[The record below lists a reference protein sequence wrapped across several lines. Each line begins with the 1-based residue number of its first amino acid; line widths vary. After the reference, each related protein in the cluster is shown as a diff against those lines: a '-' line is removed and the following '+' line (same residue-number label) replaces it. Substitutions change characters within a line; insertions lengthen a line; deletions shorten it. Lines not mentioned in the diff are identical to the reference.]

1 MKPNSISETGVIGT
15 DGKLRLPMDRL
26 NQFFADNKGKR
37 IFIRFESQEPGSSAA
52 LLAYYYN
59 YVVPTVRQAMKELGE
74 RMDEKRT
81 DAWILKNY
89 PGDKSESNIGVGTD
103 VEEGRHLTQW
113 QMIDMLEW
121 LKQFAAENLNVYIED
136 PKTI

>member
-37 IFIRFESQEPGSSAA
+37 IFVRFECQEPGSSAA

-59 YVVPTVRQAMKELGE
+59 YVVPTVRQALYDLGE
-74 RMDEKRT
+74 RMNENRT
-81 DAWILKNY
+81 DQWILKNY

>member
-37 IFIRFESQEPGSSAA
+37 IFVKFECQEPGSSAA
-52 LLAYYYN
+52 LLAYYYT
-59 YVVPTVRQAMKELGE
+59 YVVPTVCEALKETGE
-74 RMDEKRT
+74 RLSFERT
-81 DAWILKNY
+81 DVWIMNQY
-89 PGDKSESNIGVGTD
+89 PNNTVNEDGFYPTM
-103 VEEGRHLTQW
+103 GRNLTQP

>member
-1 MKPNSISETGVIGT
+1 MNPNSISETGVIGT
-15 DGKLRLPMDRL
+15 DGNLRLPMDRL
-26 NQFFADNKGKR
+26 NQFFADNRGKR
-37 IFIRFESQEPGSSAA
+37 IFARFECQEPGSSAA

-81 DAWILKNY
+81 DAWILQNY

>member
-37 IFIRFESQEPGSSAA
+37 IFVRFESQEPGSSAA

-89 PGDKSESNIGVGTD
+89 PGDKSESNIGLGEN
-103 VEEGRHLTQW
+103 VEEGRYLTQW

>member
-37 IFIRFESQEPGSSAA
+37 IFVRFECQEPGSSAA

-59 YVVPTVRQAMKELGE
+59 YVVPTVRQALYDLGE
-74 RMDEKRT
+74 RMNENRT
-81 DAWILKNY
+81 DQWILKNY
-89 PGDKSESNIGVGTD
+89 PGDKSESNIGLGEN
-103 VEEGRHLTQW
+103 VEEGRYLTQW

>member
-37 IFIRFESQEPGSSAA
+37 IFVRFECQEPGSSAA

-59 YVVPTVRQAMKELGE
+59 YVIPTVRQAMK
-74 RMDEKRT
+74 EKRT

-89 PGDKSESNIGVGTD
+89 PGDKSESNIGLGED

>member
-15 DGKLRLPMDRL
+15 DGKFRLPMDRL

-37 IFIRFESQEPGSSAA
+37 IFVRFECQEPGSSAA

-59 YVVPTVRQAMKELGE
+59 YVVPTVCQALKETGE
-74 RMDEKRT
+74 RLSYEQT
-81 DAWILKNY
+81 DKWILQNY
-89 PGDKSESNIGVGTD
+89 PGPGFESDFDFGCPAST
-103 VEEGRHLTQW
+103 GRELTQP